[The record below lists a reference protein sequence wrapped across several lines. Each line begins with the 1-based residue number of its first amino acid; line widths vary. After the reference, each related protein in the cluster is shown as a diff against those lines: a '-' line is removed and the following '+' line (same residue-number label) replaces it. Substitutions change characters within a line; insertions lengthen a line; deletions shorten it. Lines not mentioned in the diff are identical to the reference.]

1 MIPPVGRAEK
11 WLSLLMVSVLVAG
24 CASPGTVVENPV
36 NNPTP
41 ALKPGVYTVKTVD
54 TPPISTHEVYPDF
67 PSELGSI
74 PEGKAVVLFTVRA
87 DGKVGDASVAQADDV
102 LFGEEAV
109 RAVLKWR
116 FQPAQLAG
124 KPVDCRM
131 TLPFIFDSPYGI
143 NEGGVMGDPLPSR
156 SPSATQ
162 GTIEAH

>member
-1 MIPPVGRAEK
+1 MIPQAGRAET
-11 WLSLLMVSVLVAG
+11 WLLFLMVAALITG
-24 CASPGTVVENPV
+24 CASPGTPVESPV

-54 TPPISTHEVYPDF
+54 TAPVSIHEVYPDF
-67 PSELGSI
+67 PRELGSI
-74 PEGKAVVLFTVRA
+74 PEGKALVVFTVRA
-87 DGKVGDASVAQADDV
+87 DGKVAEASVVQADDV

-143 NEGGVMGDPLPSR
+143 DEGGVMADPMPSR
-156 SPSATQ
+156 PPGATS